1 VNVELHRAFVAHLQQ
16 EGLAHFFLHDVGT
29 FHNLIDFERLLAER
43 PQDIFSIIQHDY
55 APTGMSDADLYDV
68 LSALK

>member
-1 VNVELHRAFVAHLQQ
+1 
-16 EGLAHFFLHDVGT
+16 LAHFFLHDVGT

-43 PQDIFSIIQHDY
+43 PQDVFSIIQHDY
-55 APTGMSDADLYDV
+55 APTEMSDADLCGV